1 MSSELNQLRL
11 EQVQSTL
18 SEYTDWVKRQR
29 PSRGWLKLIREA
41 LGRTERQQ
49 AQRLGISGA
58 TLHKS
63 EQSEAEDR
71 ISLGQLRK
79 LADGLDC
86 ELVYALVPRRPL
98 TDVVQ
103 ERARAIA
110 MEEVGNVAHT
120 MGLEDQRP
128 GSDRLRKQVERRTE
142 ELLRGR
148 RPDTPGPQREV
159 WAHPGTLGH
168 PRRPE
173 RLGAGKHLARRAL
186 AQTGQNTA
194 SAQRRVLPRVAQADV
209 REDLGV
215 GRHLSP
221 VGQEHRL

>member
-1 MSSELNQLRL
+1 MSPELNQLRL
-11 EQVQSTL
+11 EQLQSTL
-18 SEYTDWVKRQR
+18 HGYADLVKRQA

-49 AQRLGISGA
+49 AKRLGISGA

-63 EQSEAEDR
+63 EQSEADDR

-98 TDVVQ
+98 TDVVL

-110 MEEVGNVAHT
+110 TEEVGSVAHT

-128 GSDRLRKQVERRTE
+128 GTARLKKQVERRTE

-148 RPDTPGPQREV
+148 
-159 WAHPGTLGH
+159 W
-168 PRRPE
+168 
-173 RLGAGKHLARRAL
+173 
-186 AQTGQNTA
+186 
-194 SAQRRVLPRVAQADV
+194 S
-209 REDLGV
+209 DLW
-215 GRHLSP
+215 R
-221 VGQEHRL
+221 

>member
-1 MSSELNQLRL
+1 MSPELNQLRI
-11 EQVQSTL
+11 EQLQTNL
-18 SEYTDWVKRQR
+18 SSYADLMKRQV
-29 PSRGWLKLIREA
+29 PPRGWLKLIREA

-49 AQRLGISGA
+49 AERLGISAA

-63 EQSEAEDR
+63 EKSEADDR

-110 MEEVGNVAHT
+110 MQEVGGVAHT

-128 GSDRLRKQVERRTE
+128 ITERLRKQVERRTE

-148 RPDTPGPQREV
+148 
-159 WAHPGTLGH
+159 W
-168 PRRPE
+168 
-173 RLGAGKHLARRAL
+173 
-186 AQTGQNTA
+186 
-194 SAQRRVLPRVAQADV
+194 S
-209 REDLGV
+209 DLW
-215 GRHLSP
+215 R
-221 VGQEHRL
+221 

>member
-18 SEYTDWVKRQR
+18 SGYADWVKRQR

-110 MEEVGNVAHT
+110 MEEVGSVAHT
-120 MGLEDQRP
+120 MDLEDQRP
-128 GSDRLRKQVERRTE
+128 GSERLRKQVERRTE
-142 ELLRGR
+142 ELLRDR
-148 RPDTPGPQREV
+148 
-159 WAHPGTLGH
+159 W
-168 PRRPE
+168 
-173 RLGAGKHLARRAL
+173 
-186 AQTGQNTA
+186 
-194 SAQRRVLPRVAQADV
+194 S
-209 REDLGV
+209 DLW
-215 GRHLSP
+215 R
-221 VGQEHRL
+221 

>member
-11 EQVQSTL
+11 EQLQATVSA
-18 SEYTDWVKRQR
+18 YADMVKRPR

-49 AQRLGISGA
+49 ALRLGISGS

-63 EQSEAEDR
+63 EQSEADDR
-71 ISLGQLRK
+71 ITLGQLRK

-98 TDVVQ
+98 TEMVK

-110 MEEVGNVAHT
+110 IEEVGGVAHT
-120 MGLEDQRP
+120 MSLEDQRP
-128 GSDRLRKQVERRTE
+128 ASERLRKQVERRTE

-148 RPDTPGPQREV
+148 
-159 WAHPGTLGH
+159 W
-168 PRRPE
+168 
-173 RLGAGKHLARRAL
+173 
-186 AQTGQNTA
+186 
-194 SAQRRVLPRVAQADV
+194 S
-209 REDLGV
+209 DLW
-215 GRHLSP
+215 R
-221 VGQEHRL
+221 